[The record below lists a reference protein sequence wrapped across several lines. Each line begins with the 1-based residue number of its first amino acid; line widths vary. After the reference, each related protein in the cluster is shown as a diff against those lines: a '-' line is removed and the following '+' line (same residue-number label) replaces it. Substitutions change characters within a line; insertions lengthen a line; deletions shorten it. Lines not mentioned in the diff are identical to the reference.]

1 MRAATAVELDAG
13 DPTDVL
19 ALHDLYG
26 EYEWWAD
33 RTRTEVARALSN
45 SIGVGLR
52 EDTELLAAA
61 RILTD
66 RVHYARLYDVVVAAD
81 HRGSGLGRRLVWAA
95 AQHPAIA
102 DLNVVLVCREG
113 LVPFYERCGFERYDL
128 TTDVA
133 GDEEPF
139 VQMTRWRAHPEREPT
154 QLDETPPDPDWQRP

>member
-1 MRAATAVELDAG
+1 MTEPTAVELDPAE
-13 DPTDVL
+13 PTDVL

-52 EDTELLAAA
+52 EGDDLLAGA
-61 RILTD
+61 RLLTD
-66 RVHYARLYDVVVAAD
+66 RVHYARLYDVVVATE
-81 HRGSGLGRRLVWAA
+81 HRDSGLGRRLVWAA
-95 AQHPAIA
+95 AQHPAVT

-113 LVPFYERCGFERYDL
+113 LIPFYERCGFERYDL

-133 GDEEPF
+133 GEEEAF
-139 VQMTRWRAHPEREPT
+139 VQMVRWRTHPEREPT
-154 QLDETPPDPDWQRP
+154 SPAGTPQDPDWERP